1 MKNFFILLLAQSL
14 TLVVFLLI
22 IAVVGQFYTF
32 LKPGYENL
40 DVIPDRQIGWRLVP
54 NSLFTYT
61 GMHWYENEFKN
72 QIKTNSL
79 GFRDKERI
87 IKKQKDC

>member
-1 MKNFFILLLAQSL
+1 MKNIIKLLLAQSL
-14 TLVVFLLI
+14 TLIVFLLI
-22 IAVVGQFYTF
+22 IAVVGQVYTF

-61 GMHWYENEFKN
+61 GMHWYENEF
-72 QIKTNSL
+72 
-79 GFRDKERI
+79 
-87 IKKQKDC
+87 